1 MLQNLYLV
9 KAKNNWCWETDVSC
23 QNVYKHRADSECK
36 DCETVQESSV
46 MSKLMRSV
54 NLNVENYLRYVS
66 VKGILV
72 KD

>member
-1 MLQNLYLV
+1 MCTSIEQTLNAKTV
-9 KAKNNWCWETDVSC
+9 K
-23 QNVYKHRADSECK
+23 QFR
-36 DCETVQESSV
+36 ESSV

-54 NLNVENYLRYVS
+54 NLNVENYLKYIS